1 MFNPLQLTGRVA
13 DHVRE
18 VAELG
23 CTLHPEAAQ
32 ALLAMRAAARADGMQ
47 LAVVSAFR
55 DFRRQVAIWD
65 GKFSGTRTVFDRH
78 GQAVDWRG
86 LADSAKVR
94 AILQWSAL
102 PGASRHHWG
111 TDFDVIDSAAVGQS
125 YRPQLTAEEF
135 AARGVF
141 AKLGSWLETHAGRF
155 GFFRPYD
162 RDRGAVLPEPWH
174 LSYAPLSVPALEAF
188 TLDLLTETVVE
199 SDLAGK
205 ACVLE
210 MLPEIYDRYVKNVAV
225 TAPTRPS

>member
-23 CTLHPEAAQ
+23 CTLHPEAAE
-32 ALLAMRAAARADGMQ
+32 ALLAMRAAAHADGVQ
-47 LAVVSAFR
+47 VAVVSAFR
-55 DFRRQVAIWD
+55 DFKRQVAIWD
-65 GKFSGTRTVFDRH
+65 GKFSGARTVFDRH
-78 GQAVDWRG
+78 GTVVDWRG
-86 LADSAKVR
+86 LADSEKVR
-94 AILQWSAL
+94 AILRWSAL

-111 TDFDVIDSAAVGQS
+111 ADFDVIDSAAAGQD
-125 YRPQLTAEEF
+125 YRAQLTAEEF

-141 AKLGSWLETHAGRF
+141 AKLSSWLETQAGRF

-162 RDRGAVLPEPWH
+162 RDRGGVLPEPWH

-188 TLDLLTETVVE
+188 TLDLLTDTVAE

-210 MLPEIYDRYVKNVAV
+210 MLPEIYDRYVKNVA
-225 TAPTRPS
+225 A